1 MANYFTIL
9 YWFCHSSIW
18 IRHGCTQYYVTKKLP
33 FLLLLFSSVIFIHAY
48 SLPGS
53 CVISFCSGCFFFF
66 FLSFSLVYQCLSV
79 VQMKYHI
86 LLLPIYCGVL
96 YFGCV
101 LKYNLAMFLGGG
113 EENSRDYGEVFSL
126 FHLH

>member
-1 MANYFTIL
+1 MLHVYSLAVCYKETA
-9 YWFCHSSIW
+9 
-18 IRHGCTQYYVTKKLP
+18 
-33 FLLLLFSSVIFIHAY
+33 FSSVTVQFCHLLICLVFVLCLLCYFI
-48 SLPGS
+48 LL
-53 CVISFCSGCFFFF
+53 CCFFF

-101 LKYNLAMFLGGG
+101 LKYNLAMFFVGGRW
-113 EENSRDYGEVFSL
+113 NSRDFGEIFSL
-126 FHLH
+126 FYLH